1 LEWGEQEAW
10 LREIAEDGDEP
21 AALAAK
27 PVLPPF
33 LEPVWSAFWALS
45 GDRQVFMGGVG
56 QIPFASIDRYAGRY
70 GPDCRDGFEAFHA
83 LIRRLDAAYVQ
94 WAAEKAKK
102 P

>member
-1 LEWGEQEAW
+1 
-10 LREIAEDGDEP
+10 
-21 AALAAK
+21 
-27 PVLPPF
+27 
-33 LEPVWSAFWALS
+33 
-45 GDRQVFMGGVG
+45 MGGVG